1 VRDFAEK
8 VMKEREEVVSIVL
21 FGSRARGDYTAYS
34 DYDVLVVVSHSE
46 ERFIDRPLRY
56 LEYSEEPL
64 ELFIYTTSEV
74 ETMFD
79 DANVLIL
86 DALRDGVVLYD
97 KGFWRELRG
106 KFLVLL
112 EKGVIRP
119 TEVGW
124 AVSVRP
130 LSAALSE
137 A

>member
-1 VRDFAEK
+1 
-8 VMKEREEVVSIVL
+8 M

-46 ERFIDRPLRY
+46 ERFIDRPLKY
-56 LEYSEEPL
+56 LKYSEEPL

-74 ETMFD
+74 EAVFD
-79 DANVLIL
+79 DANALIL

-112 EKGVIRP
+112 EKGGYKAHGGGLGGFRQA
-119 TEVGW
+119 TKRGFKR
-124 AVSVRP
+124 SVEELR
-130 LSAALSE
+130 E
-137 A
+137 K